1 MKKNKEDSFIIKIEK
16 KSAKDSSNV
25 YNYIMNIDSQ
35 KSVFDLIPVSTFDD
49 IFNECS
55 QMTYSQ
61 LPLSLWLKLY
71 SKLYRL
77 TLPHLLEI
85 KSYYNNKLH
94 AHEQEILSNMSLN
107 ENKKRAKLIQL
118 NETNLI
124 ITRLI
129 IQILSSKDKTSKQ
142 KEKKHDKK

>member
-16 KSAKDSSNV
+16 KSAKDSSNTCTRV
-25 YNYIMNIDSQ
+25 MNIDSQ

-71 SKLYRL
+71 SKLYKL

-85 KSYYNNKLH
+85 KSYYNNRLH
-94 AHEQEILSNMSLN
+94 AHEQEILSNTSLN
-107 ENKKRAKLIQL
+107 ENEKRAQLIQL

-129 IQILSSKDKTSKQ
+129 IQILSKKQ
-142 KEKKHDKK
+142 KKKHEKN

>member
-16 KSAKDSSNV
+16 KSDKDASNTCTRV
-25 YNYIMNIDSQ
+25 MNIDSQ

-71 SKLYRL
+71 SKLYKL

-85 KSYYNNKLH
+85 KSYYNNRLH
-94 AHEQEILSNMSLN
+94 THEQEILSNTSLN
-107 ENKKRAKLIQL
+107 ENEKGAQLIQL

-129 IQILSSKDKTSKQ
+129 IQILSKKQ
-142 KEKKHDKK
+142 KKKHEKN

>member
-16 KSAKDSSNV
+16 KSAKDSSNTCTRV
-25 YNYIMNIDSQ
+25 MNIDSQ

-71 SKLYRL
+71 SKLYKL

-85 KSYYNNKLH
+85 KSYYNNRLH
-94 AHEQEILSNMSLN
+94 AHEQEILSNTSLN
-107 ENKKRAKLIQL
+107 ENEKRARLIQL

-129 IQILSSKDKTSKQ
+129 IQILSKKQ
-142 KEKKHDKK
+142 KKKHKKN

>member
-16 KSAKDSSNV
+16 KSDKDASNTCTRV
-25 YNYIMNIDSQ
+25 MNIDSQ

-71 SKLYRL
+71 SKLYKL

-85 KSYYNNKLH
+85 KSYYNNRLH
-94 AHEQEILSNMSLN
+94 AHEQEILSNASLN
-107 ENKKRAKLIQL
+107 ENEKGAQLIQL

-129 IQILSSKDKTSKQ
+129 IQILSKKQ
-142 KEKKHDKK
+142 KKKHEKN

>member
-1 MKKNKEDSFIIKIEK
+1 MKRNKEDSFIIKIEK
-16 KSAKDSSNV
+16 KSNKDSSNAYTRV
-25 YNYIMNIDSQ
+25 MSINSQ

-49 IFNECS
+49 IFDECS

-71 SKLYRL
+71 SKLYNL

-85 KSYYNNKLH
+85 KTYYNNRLRV
-94 AHEQEILSNMSLN
+94 HEQEILFNSSLN
-107 ENKKRAKLIQL
+107 ENEKRTKLIQL

-124 ITRLI
+124 ITRLV
-129 IQILSSKDKTSKQ
+129 IQILSRKT
-142 KEKKHDKK
+142 KEKKHGKTK